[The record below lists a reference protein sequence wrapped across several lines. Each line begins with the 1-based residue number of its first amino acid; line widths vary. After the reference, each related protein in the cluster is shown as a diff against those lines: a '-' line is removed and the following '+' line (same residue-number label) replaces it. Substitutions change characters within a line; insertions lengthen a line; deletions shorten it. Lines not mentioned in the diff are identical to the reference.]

1 MFPQSVQQH
10 IISNMRYGG
19 KQFNNG
25 GPLLTEFNEGGSH
38 EENPLGGI
46 PQGIGANGAMNTVEK
61 GEAKYEDYVYS
72 DRIKLDEQTAEEF
85 NLDKKYI
92 GKSFADIAKKINNP
106 GSKREYD
113 PIEEDYKRGA
123 LDSLTAAQ
131 EAQKEREAQNLMAEA
146 YELDPN
152 TVNNFAQQSMSQQ
165 GGPQGLEGEMMQ
177 QQLSPEEQQMLE
189 QQAMMEQEQM
199 MAAQQG
205 MDPGMDPAMQGQPM
219 MAYGGPLS
227 KYAFGGYTN
236 SFNMGGQM
244 SGGCPPHHHK
254 DNLGICVPN
263 WYVGMLPEFIGMGAS
278 AIGGGMYGAKTA
290 KAQKEK
296 DAAVKQMMRTSM
308 DPAMQTTPTINI
320 DQFQSEN
327 MDNSYAMG
335 GMMPIQ
341 SYRAGGNCYKCG
353 GKMYG
358 LGGNLAA
365 GISGVTSSLL
375 GNNAG
380 MQLHNFLDKDI
391 TEEEANI
398 YNKADAVG
406 GLGKA
411 VGKTAAAALTG
422 NIPGALKMATSSIPG
437 AVQDIATLTGD
448 RKIQGASDAL
458 DMYGNL
464 KSFGNTAQNLKNA
477 KTAKDYFGVA
487 SNLFNTLGQM
497 PFQYGGDLKKR
508 SFNDINYFANGGSL
522 DDEGNRFLV
531 SSKPNVNANGIVLGY
546 TDTYRVGN
554 TTYKTNRT
562 NTGSIMSEE
571 ELINH
576 LKNVGRI
583 PKDADITALEK
594 QANTQRKKIEEQ
606 RILDER
612 QRQSA
617 YEPVNKML
625 SEDLIGMGD
634 NVAPPVMLDSVDPEM
649 VPLEGLDPNM
659 SSMQSILNPYT
670 DLFPEEVINEI
681 VENEV
686 LQDQMNT
693 DVTEDV
699 EGEVEK
705 KDKTEKEVEKEVEE
719 DEQELVKKELKI
731 RGRSPLS
738 YVAPMRNIYQGL
750 FGKEEDF
757 NIGDFYEEV
766 KDIQPDYTQELRDAK
781 QLANLVMQGQ
791 QDPRNKLAAYQ
802 KGNNQYRKLVSQ
814 LEKLDQERKLKIESL
829 NKKNKIA
836 ANKLVKDL
844 ELKQDANKEAILGK
858 GFEQLAALDAAK
870 RKDEYDVALANIAGQ
885 GLYDVKIEPY
895 LQGLL
900 KNSLNPYA
908 GLFNMFRGGNNNF
921 NI

>member
-1 MFPQSVQQH
+1 MKKGIDNKEFRALPQSVQQN
-10 IISNMRYGG
+10 IVSNMRYGG
-19 KQFNNG
+19 RKYNKYNNG

-61 GEAKYEDYVYS
+61 GEAKFEDYIYS

-85 NLDKKYI
+85 NLDKKNI

-113 PIEEDYKRGA
+113 SIEEDYKRGA
-123 LDSLTAAQ
+123 LDTLTAAQ

-165 GGPQGLEGEMMQ
+165 GGPQGLEGELMQ

-189 QQAMMEQEQM
+189 QQAMMEQQQM
-199 MAAQQG
+199 MAAEQ
-205 MDPGMDPAMQGQPM
+205 GMDPAMQGQPM

-227 KYAFGGYTN
+227 KYAFGGY
-236 SFNMGGQM
+236 
-244 SGGCPPHHHK
+244 
-254 DNLGICVPN
+254 
-263 WYVGMLPEFIGMGAS
+263 
-278 AIGGGMYGAKTA
+278 
-290 KAQKEK
+290 
-296 DAAVKQMMRTSM
+296 M
-308 DPAMQTTPTINI
+308 DP
-320 DQFQSEN
+320 N
-327 MDNSYAMG
+327 MNA
-335 GMMPIQ
+335 MMPIQ
-341 SYRAGGNCYKCG
+341 SYRAGGNCYGCG

-380 MQLHNFLDKDI
+380 TQLHNFLDRDI
-391 TEEEANI
+391 TEKEANI

-448 RKIQGASDAL
+448 RKIQGASNAL

-487 SNLFNTLGQM
+487 SNLFNTLGGII
-497 PFQYGGDLKKR
+497 PREYGGDLKKR
-508 SFNDINYFANGGSL
+508 SFNDINYFANGGDL
-522 DDEGNRFLV
+522 DDEDNRYLV
-531 SSKPNVNANGIVLGY
+531 RSEPY
-546 TDTYRVGN
+546 TTNSGEIAYRDVYRIG
-554 TTYKTNRT
+554 TKQISMDRQP
-562 NTGSIMSEE
+562 GESIMSEKELEDYAIREGLIKKE
-571 ELINH
+571 EPID
-576 LKNVGRI
+576 GQAI
-583 PKDADITALEK
+583 IDARREASSGK
-594 QANTQRKKIEEQ
+594 GQK
-606 RILDER
+606 ILDDE
-612 QRQSA
+612 ST
-617 YEPVNKML
+617 NKML

-649 VPLEGLDPNM
+649 VPITGLDPNM

-670 DLFPEEVINEI
+670 DLFPEEIINEI
-681 VENEV
+681 VEDEI
-686 LQDQMNT
+686 LQVDT

-719 DEQELVKKELKI
+719 DEEELVKKELKI
-731 RGRSPLS
+731 RGMSPLS

-757 NIGDFYEEV
+757 NISDFYEEV
-766 KDIQPDYTQELRDAK
+766 EDIQPDYTQELRDAK
-781 QLANLVMQGQ
+781 QLANLAMQGQ

-802 KGNNQYRKLVSQ
+802 KGNNQYRKLISQ
-814 LEKLDQERKLKIESL
+814 LEKLDQERKLKIESV

-836 ANKLVKDL
+836 AKKIVKNL

-858 GFEQLAALDAAK
+858 GFEQLAALEDAK
-870 RKDEYDVALANIAGQ
+870 RKDQYDVALANIAGQ
-885 GLYDVKIEPY
+885 GLYDVEIEPY

-900 KNSLNPYA
+900 KNSSLNPYA
-908 GLFNMFRGGNNNF
+908 GLFNMFKGGNNNF